1 MEGEGRHPDVKC
13 LPILPLH
20 LESTPEEAENKGVCV
35 CVCVC
40 GVCVCVC
47 VWLTTCTLQ
56 ETVVRRDCCT
66 ERQDSWGTAL
76 APEERKTCYNLQT
89 YMVELHL
96 Y

>member
-1 MEGEGRHPDVKC
+1 MSNVFPSC
-13 LPILPLH
+13 LSILKVPLKRQR
-20 LESTPEEAENKGVCV
+20 TKVCV

-40 GVCVCVC
+40 VVCVCVC

>member
-1 MEGEGRHPDVKC
+1 MSNDFPSC
-13 LPILPLH
+13 LSILKVPLKRQR
-20 LESTPEEAENKGVCV
+20 TKVCV
-35 CVCVC
+35 CVCARARACVCVC

-89 YMVELHL
+89 YMMELHL